1 MDVLTQQ
8 VIALTHKV
16 DALYEIVMQLSEK
29 SNVDDKQMSLPSLS
43 LTVETP
49 EPQSVAEET
58 VGGTSGDD
66 TRFPASP
73 PPPTLLRLESR
84 RAEHK
89 DILIDDCYTDSTN
102 IIHRQEPTLTAEVQ
116 IQRLT
121 AQLTAAYNRIAA
133 LEEQL
138 LSKRVR
144 L

>member
-29 SNVDDKQMSLPSLS
+29 SSGHDEGMSLPSLS
-43 LTVETP
+43 LAVETP
-49 EPQSVAEET
+49 EATSVAEET
-58 VGGTSGDD
+58 VGEISEDE
-66 TRFPASP
+66 TRLTASP
-73 PPPTLLRLESR
+73 PPAQWRLERR

-89 DILIDDCYTDSTN
+89 DVLIDDCYTDSTN
-102 IIHRQEPTLTAEVQ
+102 VVHREEPTLTADVQ

-138 LSKRVR
+138 LSKRTR
-144 L
+144 I